1 MKLEIHSMKNDVL
14 ILEIEAARPKLYVGG
29 LEING
34 DWTPWHATW
43 QTLKLKIN
51 EDYEDAKLK
60 ISSFYTEEGK
70 RNPQTGCTTRS
81 AGWGKISSDEGQ
93 WTLQNLKIL
102 HCKIEDVDK
111 SIEMELI
118 FDGVNY
124 KDFCAETPL
133 QKNNS

>member
-1 MKLEIHSMKNDVL
+1 MKNDVL
-14 ILEIEAARPKLYVGG
+14 ILEVEAVRPKLYVGG

-34 DWTPWHATW
+34 DWQPWHATW
-43 QTLKLKIN
+43 QSLKIKKFN
-51 EDYEDAKLK
+51 EAFEDAKIK
-60 ISSFYTEEGK
+60 ISSFYAEEGK

-81 AGWGKISSDEGQ
+81 AGWGKMSSDEEQ

-102 HCKIEDVDK
+102 HCKIEDTDK

-124 KDFCAETPL
+124 KDFRTETPL
-133 QKNNS
+133 QRSNL